1 MNKEELVQEITK
13 TKEQLVKLQQAL
25 EEKEYERW
33 KPSIDERFYYIDS
46 SNSANTKFFD
56 PDNLYDRNQLNT
68 FNCFKTEAEAEA
80 EAEKILVRR
89 QLEAIAR
96 RLDKGNKLYW
106 GHSSIRK
113 YSLAYD
119 GYYDQI
125 DMSSTFGYKYQGTVY
140 CSDKTFKDV
149 AIQEIGLERL
159 TKYLKDEY

>member
-1 MNKEELVQEITK
+1 MDIEELVQEIAK
-13 TKEQLVKLQQAL
+13 TKEHLSRLQQAL
-25 EEKEYERW
+25 EDKKYVRW
-33 KPSIDERFYYIDS
+33 EPKPEEVYYNIDEVNVVWPRK
-46 SNSANTKFFD
+46 NN
-56 PDNLYDRNQLNT
+56 NQVLTNKHLKA
-68 FNCFKTEAEAEA
+68 FNCFETKENAEA

-96 RLDKGNKLYW
+96 RLNKGNKLYW
-106 GHSSIRK
+106 GHSSVRK

-149 AIQEIGLERL
+149 AIQEIGEERL
-159 TKYLKDEY
+159 TKYLKGV